1 MNLAGVHVFK
11 RGDVVKMYFDT
22 GAFGAQ
28 ILFGLVV
35 KAGPKAYTVVWE
47 SGLKNRLEQGRTIVT
62 LVEDPELLE
71 EALKGL
77 RRASLLGKLPSG
89 GTVPGGLS

>member
-1 MNLAGVHVFK
+1 MNPQGVHVFK
-11 RGDVVKMYFDT
+11 RGDIVKMYFDT

-28 ILFGLVV
+28 ILFGLIV

-47 SGLKNRLEQGRTIVT
+47 SGLRNRLEQGRQIVAR
-62 LVEDPELLE
+62 VDDADLLE

-77 RRASLLGKLPSG
+77 RRTGVLKE
-89 GTVPGGLS
+89 